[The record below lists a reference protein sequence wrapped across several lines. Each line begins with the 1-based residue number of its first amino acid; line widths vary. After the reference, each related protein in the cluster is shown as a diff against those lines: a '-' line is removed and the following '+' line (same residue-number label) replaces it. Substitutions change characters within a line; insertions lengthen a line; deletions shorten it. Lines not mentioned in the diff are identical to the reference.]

1 VEVEVEVDSVPQL
14 TWPRVGDD
22 AALGSHDDGA
32 HEHDAE
38 AAATPPPRPHADSTT
53 VAAPDQVRPLSVILV
68 DDDKQLRALTRMLL
82 TLEEHAIDVIAETDD
97 GYEALALARVHEPDV
112 VLLDLMMPKVD
123 GREILSELV
132 LRSPRTMVLVLSA
145 LSGREV
151 ATATF
156 ARGAFAYLE
165 KSVIGPELI
174 TEIRQLHALFER
186 ALSGETIWTPAG
198 PDRIRR

>member
-1 VEVEVEVDSVPQL
+1 VDGVAQL
-14 TWPRVGDD
+14 TWPRVGGDPT
-22 AALGSHDDGA
+22 LGQ
-32 HEHDAE
+32 HDA
-38 AAATPPPRPHADSTT
+38 TPAEQGGGGGGTSSAPRSEPTE
-53 VAAPDQVRPLSVILV
+53 VPAPAPVRPLTVMLV

-82 TLEEHAIDVIAETDD
+82 TLEEHAIEVVAETDD

-123 GREILSELV
+123 GREVLGELV
-132 LRSPRTMVLVLSA
+132 LRAPRAMVLVLSA

-151 ATATF
+151 ASATF

-165 KSVIGPELI
+165 KSVIGPQLAI
-174 TEIRQLHALFER
+174 EIRQLHALFER
-186 ALSGETIWTPAG
+186 ALTGETVWTPAG